1 MKKFFRPLQ
10 IGSLKL
16 NSNIM
21 YAPLAGCSDLPYRQM
36 ALRYR
41 PGIFFT
47 EMVKME
53 ALIRFDPGTY
63 RLLDY
68 EAGMHPIGA
77 QIVGANPKIAG
88 QAARQIEELGFDLID
103 LNCGCPVDKVTK
115 DGSGSGLLKTPE
127 KLGEILSEMVNAV
140 KIPVTVKI
148 RMGWDDKNII
158 APEITKIA
166 EQAGAKMITIHGRTR
181 QQGYKGFADWSPI
194 KESKEVAKEILVIGN
209 GDIFDGASALSIFE
223 QTNCDGILISRGTL
237 GAPWIFQDI
246 VETLEGNTPPPK
258 SNEQIKETLLNHLE
272 KILAYQP
279 QRRALL
285 DLRRISSWYLKK
297 SEGSKVLREK
307 LSRIGSLEEARE
319 VINVYG

>member
-1 MKKFFRPLQ
+1 
-10 IGSLKL
+10 
-16 NSNIM
+16 M

-36 ALRYR
+36 AQSYHPGTR

-77 QIVGANPKIAG
+77 QIVGSNPKIAG

-194 KESKEVAKEILVIGN
+194 KESKDVAKEILVIGN

-246 VETLEGNTPPPK
+246 VETLEGNAPPQK
-258 SNEQIKETLLNHLE
+258 SKEQIKEALLNHLE

-285 DLRRISSWYLKK
+285 DLRRISCWYLKK

-319 VINVYG
+319 VISIYG